1 MREVALKGK
10 KILILGAG
18 AIAEA
23 MIRGL
28 TEADAVS
35 PEQIVVTNKSNLE
48 RLQYLQE
55 TYRVSIV
62 ENLEDEAG
70 SEALASADIILLACK
85 PHDVAN
91 VLERIR
97 DKVIDPVVLSVA
109 AGVSTDL
116 MESILGQNARVV
128 RAMPNTACAV
138 LESATAVSYGKHCE
152 EETKTLAETI
162 LSVLGTVSVV
172 EEKLMD
178 VVTGLS
184 GSGPAYFY
192 YMVEA
197 MQSAAENLGLPSD
210 TARTLILQTLFGA
223 GKMLQETHL
232 DPNVLRR
239 QVTSP
244 NGTTMAGI
252 RVFEEANFKELVERV
267 ITRAAERSREMG
279 EQQAS
284 ILQ

>member
-1 MREVALKGK
+1 MRETVLQGK
-10 KILILGAG
+10 KILMLGAG

-28 TEADAVS
+28 TEGDAL
-35 PEQIVVTNKSNLE
+35 PAEHIVVTNRSNLD
-48 RLQYLQE
+48 RLQDLQVRYE
-55 TYRVSIV
+55 VSIV
-62 ENLEDEAG
+62 KSVTDESGA
-70 SEALASADIILLACK
+70 EALASADVIILACK
-85 PHDVAN
+85 PHDVAQA
-91 VLERIR
+91 LEQIR
-97 DKVIDPVVLSVA
+97 EKISNPIVLSVA
-109 AGVSTDL
+109 AGIPAE
-116 MESILGQNARVV
+116 MIESILGNNVQVV

-138 LESATAVSYGKHCE
+138 LESATAVSYGQYCTE
-152 EETKTLAETI
+152 DTKQVAEAI

-172 EEKLMD
+172 EEKLLD
-178 VVTGLS
+178 AVTGLS

-197 MQSAAENLGLPSD
+197 MQQAAESLGLPAD

-223 GKMLQETHL
+223 GKMLQETGL
-232 DPNVLRR
+232 DPQELRR

-252 RVFEEANFKELVERV
+252 RVFQEANFKELVERV

-279 EQQAS
+279 EEQAS
-284 ILQ
+284 MTR

>member
-1 MREVALKGK
+1 MRETELQDKQ
-10 KILILGAG
+10 ILLLGAG

-28 TEADAVS
+28 TEANAVDAA
-35 PEQIVVTNKSNLE
+35 QITVTNKSNLDRLYDLRE
-48 RLQYLQE
+48 RYG
-55 TYRVSIV
+55 VSVV
-62 ENLEDEAG
+62 ENLETAEGA
-70 SEALASADIILLACK
+70 AVLAAADVLLIACK
-85 PHDVAN
+85 PHDVAHA
-91 VLERIR
+91 LERIR
-97 DKVIDPVVLSVA
+97 GKIGDPLILSVA
-109 AGVSTDL
+109 AGIATDL
-116 MESILGQNARVV
+116 VESIVGKPVPVV

-138 LESATAVSYGKHCE
+138 LESATAVAYGKYCSE
-152 EETKTLAETI
+152 QTKQLAESI

-172 EEKLMD
+172 DETLMD
-178 VVTGLS
+178 AVTGLS

-197 MQSAAENLGLPSD
+197 MQQAAESLGLPAH

-223 GKMLQETHL
+223 GKMLQETGL
-232 DPNVLRR
+232 DPCELRR

-252 RVFEEANFKELVERV
+252 RVFEEANFKDLVQRV
-267 ITRAAERSREMG
+267 VTRAAERSREMG

-284 ILQ
+284 IIR